1 MSPVTTDS
9 QSGQQ
14 CSNAGSAP
22 YPSITKAF
30 RDDKTTSSAIEYQA
44 DQQFLNRSD
53 LPCSPITMQV
63 FKDDPTS
70 PSMDTDNRSE
80 GQRSYGSDSPY
91 PTVEQA
97 FKEDPTT
104 HSRSQERCAD
114 ALNSPYPPFVQ
125 VFRDNPTSLP
135 SCSNRST
142 GQHSSGSEQPLKEV
156 VTTESRS
163 HEQSA
168 DRSGSPYPPIG
179 QAFRDDLSS
188 ISSGHSPSVGQ
199 PGSPYPTVEQA
210 FKDVP

>member
-53 LPCSPITMQV
+53 LPCSPITMQA

-91 PTVEQA
+91 PTLNRLSKKIPRLTADLKNGVQMLWIHHIL
-97 FKEDPTT
+97 
-104 HSRSQERCAD
+104 HSCKFSEIIQP
-114 ALNSPYPPFVQ
+114 PYPRVATDLRGSIQ
-125 VFRDNPTSLP
+125 VVVNNLLKKLSRLKADLTNSLQIVVVRPILLLGKP
-135 SCSNRST
+135 SEMIYLPYL
-142 GQHSSGSEQPLKEV
+142 Q
-156 VTTESRS
+156 VT
-163 HEQSA
+163 A
-168 DRSGSPYPPIG
+168 D
-179 QAFRDDLSS
+179 L
-188 ISSGHSPSVGQ
+188 
-199 PGSPYPTVEQA
+199 
-210 FKDVP
+210 